1 MIGGGQHAILSP
13 IMRLSAILFIL
24 HLPALATTLSVVP
37 VFEPISLHAT
47 DVDDEVSKSGK
58 TLQAAV
64 LSRPMVI
71 SGALPETIVEAVR
84 TPHRM
89 PTNDPNYTV
98 EEVNLLELCRIGIA
112 AEVIEGKLEVALNVS
127 KVSIPE
133 ELELTIRQILE
144 LAFKAVRSTLEV
156 YQKPQLEP
164 LKVRFLVAG
173 TDEGTASLKDLE
185 IDFELPGA

>member
-1 MIGGGQHAILSP
+1 
-13 IMRLSAILFIL
+13 MRLSAILFIL